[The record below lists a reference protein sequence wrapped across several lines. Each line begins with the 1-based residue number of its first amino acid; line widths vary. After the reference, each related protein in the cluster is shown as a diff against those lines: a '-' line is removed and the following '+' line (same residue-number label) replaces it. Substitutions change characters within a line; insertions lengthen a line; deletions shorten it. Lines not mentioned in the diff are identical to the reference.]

1 MIIILGCGLLV
12 LLRHSFVLKKKRNYL
27 DQIYSNETAKFIIF
41 SSYLVPHTKHK
52 DPVPKLKL
60 YHSQNHTTLYVQG
73 HCSWICSPW
82 NLKWFEIKTMI
93 IDLLFY
99 FSPLGAHALGQAGP
113 GPSLCTPPP
122 LRSQTRCTRLR
133 WGSFVC
139 QVEQNNKIPSI
150 SISDRPTHIIG
161 LPWLK
166 FVSTRA
172 SSSADVIST
181 KYPPFSIQN

>member
-1 MIIILGCGLLV
+1 MDADCLSCWDIHL
-12 LLRHSFVLKKKRNYL
+12 SWKKR
-27 DQIYSNETAKFIIF
+27 ETILTRYIQMRQQSLLFFHHIWCLTQSIKIL
-41 SSYLVPHTKHK
+41 SPNWNS
-52 DPVPKLKL
+52 
-60 YHSQNHTTLYVQG
+60 TTVRVIPPFMFRVIALEYAVLE
-73 HCSWICSPW
+73 IW
-82 NLKWFEIKTMI
+82 NDLIKTMI

-99 FSPLGAHALGQAGP
+99 FSPLGAHALGQAVP

-133 WGSFVC
+133 WGSFAF

-150 SISDRPTHIIG
+150 SISDRPIHIIG